1 MCESVNTKRASV
13 GQYRR
18 EKFKTLSILIE
29 IQLILAKKKKPEELH
44 LNFFVVIFLEFL
56 TKDSTCELS

>member
-1 MCESVNTKRASV
+1 MCKSVITKRASV

-18 EKFKTLSILIE
+18 EKFKTLFILIE
-29 IQLILAKKKKPEELH
+29 IQLILAKKNLEELH

-56 TKDSTCELS
+56 TKDSTC

>member
-1 MCESVNTKRASV
+1 MCESVITKRVSV

-29 IQLILAKKKKPEELH
+29 IQLILAKKKLEELH

-56 TKDSTCELS
+56 TKDSTC

>member
-1 MCESVNTKRASV
+1 MCESVITKRASV

-29 IQLILAKKKKPEELH
+29 IQLILAKKKKLEELH
-44 LNFFVVIFLEFL
+44 LNFFVAIFLEFL
-56 TKDSTCELS
+56 TKDSSC

>member
-1 MCESVNTKRASV
+1 MCESVITKRASV

-29 IQLILAKKKKPEELH
+29 IQLILAKKKLEELH

-56 TKDSTCELS
+56 TKDSTC

>member
-1 MCESVNTKRASV
+1 MCESVITKRASV

-29 IQLILAKKKKPEELH
+29 IQLILAKKKKLEELH

-56 TKDSTCELS
+56 TKDSTC

>member
-1 MCESVNTKRASV
+1 MCESVITKRASV

-29 IQLILAKKKKPEELH
+29 IQLILAKKKKKLEELH
-44 LNFFVVIFLEFL
+44 LNFFVAIFLEFL
-56 TKDSTCELS
+56 TKDSTC